1 MATHFPVSGLRSVDF
16 TVPDL
21 AVAVEFYTAVW
32 GLDLADRTAGTAWLR
47 ATGSDPHV
55 LALHDGDVPAIRS
68 MTFRA
73 AHDTD
78 MVELTERVRSAGAD
92 VLHEPAPTDE
102 HGGGTILALRD
113 PRGRTIRIVQG
124 DILAEPLPCDP
135 DRPERLAHVNF
146 NSTDVDADA
155 RFTEAALGFR
165 LTDRSGMMAFERTND
180 DHHSIVIAEAAVDH
194 LNHVAFQL
202 PAWEGV
208 MRAAGRMVDA
218 GFPIGWGPGRHGPGN
233 NVFAYFVDPFG
244 FVIEHTAEVLQ
255 VDDDYR
261 VGGPADWRWPAGR
274 TDQWGICP
282 PKTAECKAAQLAI
295 PFA

>member
-1 MATHFPVSGLRSVDF
+1 MAFPFPVTGLRSVDF

-21 AVAVEFYTAVW
+21 AGAVAFYTEVW
-32 GLDLADRTAGTAWLR
+32 GLHLADRIAGTAWLR

-55 LALHDGDVPAIRS
+55 LALHEDAGATIRH

-73 AHDTD
+73 
-78 MVELTERVRSAGAD
+78 GAD
-92 VLHEPAPTDE
+92 SDLQAIADSLQAAAATLLHGPQALDE
-102 HGGGTILALRD
+102 QGGGWSIAARD
-113 PRGRTIRIVQG
+113 PRGRTIRVVQG
-124 DILAEPLPCDP
+124 DTMAPEMPSDP
-135 DRPERLAHVNF
+135 DRPERLAHVNI

-155 RFTEAALGFR
+155 RFLEAALGFR
-165 LTDRSGMMAFERTND
+165 LTDRSAMMAFERTNS
-180 DHHSIVIAEAAVDH
+180 DHHSLVIAQGPVDH

-202 PAWEGV
+202 PGWEGV

-218 GFPIGWGPGRHGPGN
+218 GFPIGWGPGRHGPGD

-244 FVIEHTAEVLQ
+244 FVIEHTSEVLQ

-261 VGGPADWRWPAGR
+261 VGSPGDWTWPAGR
-274 TDQWGICP
+274 TDQWGMCP
-282 PKTAECKAAQLAI
+282 PKTAECKAAQIAI

>member
-1 MATHFPVSGLRSVDF
+1 MAFHFPLTGLRSVDL

-21 AVAVEFYTAVW
+21 AGAVEFYTAIW
-32 GLDLADRTAGTAWLR
+32 GLHLAEQTTNTAWLR

-55 LALHDGDVPAIRS
+55 LALHGGEAPAIRS

-73 AHDTD
+73 AP
-78 MVELTERVRSAGAD
+78 ETEMNGLAEQLQSAGGN
-92 VLHEPAPTDE
+92 VLHGPIPADE
-102 HGGGTILALRD
+102 HGGGTILAARD
-113 PRGRTIRIVQG
+113 PRGRTLRIVQG
-124 DILAEPLPCDP
+124 DALAEPLPFDA
-135 DRPERLAHVNF
+135 DRPERLAHVNI

-155 RFTEAALGFR
+155 RFLEAALGFR
-165 LTDRSGMMAFERTND
+165 LTDRSKIMAFERTND
-180 DHHSIVIAEAAVDH
+180 DHHSIVIAEAPVDH

-202 PAWEGV
+202 PGWEGV

-218 GFPIGWGPGRHGPGN
+218 GFPIGWGPGRHGPGD

-244 FVIEHTAEVLQ
+244 FVIEHTSEVLQ

-261 VGGPADWRWPAGR
+261 VGGPGDWTWPPGR

-282 PKTAECKAAQLAI
+282 PKTAECKAAQIAI